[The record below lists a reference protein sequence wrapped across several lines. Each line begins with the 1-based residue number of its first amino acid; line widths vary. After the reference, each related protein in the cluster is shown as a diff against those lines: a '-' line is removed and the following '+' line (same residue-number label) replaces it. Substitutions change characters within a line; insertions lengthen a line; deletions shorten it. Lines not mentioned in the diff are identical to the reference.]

1 MDCGAY
7 LRRFLAFSCTT
18 CASSL
23 DFLTGGSFSRV
34 AMGIC
39 TWGFWSC
46 IRRVVCQK
54 IIGITLAPSAAT
66 ALIEV
71 EKFTLISALL
81 EMVEETL
88 NLAWFSRCLK

>member
-1 MDCGAY
+1 
-7 LRRFLAFSCTT
+7 
-18 CASSL
+18 
-23 DFLTGGSFSRV
+23 V
-34 AMGIC
+34 AMGNC
-39 TWGFWSC
+39 TWGLWSC

-54 IIGITLAPSAAT
+54 IIRIILAPSAAT

-88 NLAWFSRCLK
+88 NLAWFSRCLKLESSLSG